1 MAVKPIPDGYH
12 NVTPFLVVKGAAQ
25 LIDFAKKAYGARE
38 KSRMPGPGGDIMHA
52 EVQIGDSIIM
62 LTDAM
67 REAPTP
73 AYLYL
78 YVDDTDA
85 TYKKAIAA
93 GAESQMEP
101 ADMFW
106 GDRHAR
112 VRDPFGNSWS
122 IATHKE
128 DVTPEEMGKRAKK
141 MMESM
146 EGTKKA

>member
-1 MAVKPIPDGYH
+1 MAVKPIPDGFH
-12 NVTPFLVVKGAAQ
+12 NVTPFLSVKGAGQ
-25 LIDFAKKAYGARE
+25 LIDFVKKAYGAKERN
-38 KSRMPGPGGDIMHA
+38 RMPGPGGVIMHA

-62 LTDAM
+62 LTEAV
-67 REAPTP
+67 REAPMP

-78 YVDDTDA
+78 YVNDTDA
-85 TYKKAIAA
+85 TYKRAIQA

-101 ADMFW
+101 EDMFW

-128 DVTPEEMGKRAKK
+128 DVSPEEMGKRAAK
-141 MMESM
+141 MMG
-146 EGTKKA
+146 GTKNL